1 MKYRILGKTGL
12 FVSELCLGTMTFGG
26 EGTWKVMGG
35 LDQAAA
41 TAITKAAFDAGVTF
55 IDTANVYSI
64 GQSEILLGNAIR
76 DLGLPRDEIVIAT
89 KATGMMSKDPN
100 GLGHSRYH
108 LMNQVDASLRRL
120 GIDHI
125 DLYQLHG
132 VDART
137 PIEET
142 LETLNDLVRSGKVRY
157 TGVCNMSAWQV
168 MKAIGICEARNWT
181 RLASVQAYYTIA
193 GRDLEREIVP
203 MLQDQ
208 SVGLMVWSPLA
219 GGLLAGKFDADR
231 KMPEG
236 SRRATFDFPI
246 VDKERAYACVDAMRP
261 IATKHGASVAQVA
274 LAWLLH
280 QKAVTSVIIGV
291 KTIEQLHDN
300 IGAAQVMLDADDLAT
315 LETAST
321 LPAEYPGWM
330 IARQGQARATT
341 PTRP

>member
-1 MKYRILGKTGL
+1 MKYRLLGKTGL
-12 FVSELCLGTMTFGG
+12 YVSELCLGTMTFGG
-26 EGTWKVMGG
+26 DGTWKVMGG
-35 LDQAAA
+35 LDQASA
-41 TAITKAAFDAGVTF
+41 TAITRRAFDAGVTF
-55 IDTANVYSI
+55 IDTANVYSL
-64 GQSEILLGNAIR
+64 GQSETLLGNAIR
-76 DLGLPRDEIVIAT
+76 ELGLPREEIVVAT

-120 GIDHI
+120 GLDHI

-137 PIEET
+137 PMEET

-168 MKAIGICEARNWT
+168 MKAIGISEARHWT
-181 RLASVQAYYTIA
+181 RFASVQAYYTIA
-193 GRDLEREIVP
+193 GRDLEREVVP

-208 SVGLMVWSPLA
+208 AVGLMVWSPLA

-246 VDKERAYACVDAMRP
+246 VDKERVYACVDAMRP

-291 KTIEQLHDN
+291 KTIEQLQDN
-300 IGAAQVMLDADDLAT
+300 IGAANVALEDEDLAALDAISA
-315 LETAST
+315 
-321 LPAEYPGWM
+321 LPTEYPAWM
-330 IARQGQARATT
+330 IARQGQSRAT
-341 PTRP
+341 PPMRP

>member
-1 MKYRILGKTGL
+1 
-12 FVSELCLGTMTFGG
+12 
-26 EGTWKVMGG
+26 
-35 LDQAAA
+35 
-41 TAITKAAFDAGVTF
+41 
-55 IDTANVYSI
+55 
-64 GQSEILLGNAIR
+64 
-76 DLGLPRDEIVIAT
+76 
-89 KATGMMSKDPN
+89 
-100 GLGHSRYH
+100 
-108 LMNQVDASLRRL
+108 
-120 GIDHI
+120 
-125 DLYQLHG
+125 
-132 VDART
+132 
-137 PIEET
+137 
-142 LETLNDLVRSGKVRY
+142 
-157 TGVCNMSAWQV
+157 
-168 MKAIGICEARNWT
+168 
-181 RLASVQAYYTIA
+181 VQAYYTIA

-321 LPAEYPGWM
+321 LPAEYPAWM